1 MRITMI
7 TATPLSVREGSGTY
21 VAAALLARALRDLG
35 HEVRELHPER
45 PAGRLGFTVHRF
57 RFNWSLSPRAVPDS
71 DVVVGWDMDGYR
83 LAGRLRR
90 PFVAYVHGQLAEEA
104 SFERGLVAATM
115 RLQARAERRS
125 VVRADR
131 VLTVSESARRRLV
144 EIYGVPAA
152 RTAVVPPP
160 FDGARWHQAL
170 ADARRDTASPSPM
183 VLCVAHLYPRK
194 NIASLIRAAASLRD
208 RVPNIRVEI
217 VGDGPERRRLARLV
231 ASLRLEST
239 VHLVGHVN
247 YSALAAAYAR
257 CSVFCLPSRQEGF
270 GLVFLEAMAA
280 AKPIVACRGTAAE
293 EIVQENVSGLLV
305 PQDDDAALGTALEQ
319 LLGDDGLRRR
329 LGEAGPRQGAAYA
342 PEVIARRF
350 VDALPA

>member
-1 MRITMI
+1 MHITMI
-7 TATPLSVREGSGTY
+7 SATPLSVREGSGTY
-21 VAAALLARALRDLG
+21 VAAALLARALREVG

-57 RFNWSLSPRAVPDS
+57 RFNWSLSPRAVADS

-115 RLQARAERRS
+115 RLQARAEQRS

-131 VLTVSESARRRLV
+131 VLTVSEIAHLRLV

-170 ADARRDTASPSPM
+170 TEARGDAMPHPPT

-194 NIASLIRAAASLRD
+194 NVSSLIRAAAALRD
-208 RVPNIRVEI
+208 RVPDLRVEV

-231 ASLRLEST
+231 RSLGLERI
-239 VHLVGHVN
+239 VHLVGHVD

-305 PQDDDAALGTALEQ
+305 SQNDGAALSEALER

-329 LGEAGPRQGAAYA
+329 LGEAGPRQVAAYA